1 MTQHATERKV
11 ELKEPLPEA
20 LWLRRGAAPLAERAR
35 EAQRRDAG
43 GDAPELR
50 AAPRVAVDGLAHP
63 LEARARRHELEHDGG
78 AGDGGGC
85 VATAARIT
93 IGRE

>member
-1 MTQHATERKV
+1 MLQA

-50 AAPRVAVDGLAHP
+50 AAPRVAVEA
-63 LEARARRHELEHDGG
+63 LELVRVCRERSKELVAPSLARRLLRG
-78 AGDGGGC
+78 AGA
-85 VATAARIT
+85 VAL
-93 IGRE
+93 